1 MTVFLCASGADADK
15 IRFTLG
21 EQLEV
26 VPNYRAA
33 VRHVDENIEE
43 LLLIVGPDIPMSE
56 VSDLTSTYR
65 ISRPTLGVVL
75 VRRRLDVS
83 TMNEAIQAGVREVVS
98 FEDSEG
104 LIESCR
110 RSMEISRKLT
120 EISGVS
126 GATVKHSGKIVLIF
140 SAKGGCGKTT
150 LSVNLAQALATDPST
165 NVCLVDFDL
174 QFGDVAVALHAE
186 PKRNISNILHSSHLD
201 QMALRSVLYSKE
213 KNLDLLLAPNN
224 PADVE
229 IIRPE
234 LAASILNNLKQMYDY
249 IVIDSP
255 PAFTDVILKAFD
267 MSDTCVLLTTLDMPA
282 IKNLRLSMQTLRS
295 LGFPD
300 DLTRVV
306 VNRSDSKAG
315 LTVSDVEDA
324 IGGRVF
330 ARIPSSIDVPATTNK
345 GLAIVKKYPK
355 HKVSKEI
362 FKIDEMIRE
371 VTNGKRLP
379 AKHKIFGKKLN

>member
-1 MTVFLCASGADADK
+1 MTVFLCASGAGADK

-26 VPNYRAA
+26 APNYRAA
-33 VRHVDENIEE
+33 VRHLDENIEE
-43 LLLIVGPDIPMSE
+43 LLLIVGPDVPMSE

-98 FEDSEG
+98 FDDSEG

-110 RSMEISRKLT
+110 RSMEISRKLS

-126 GATVKHSGKIVLIF
+126 GATVQRSGKIVLIF

-150 LSVNLAQALATDPST
+150 LSVNLAQALAADPST

-234 LAASILNNLKQMYDY
+234 LATTILNNLKQMYDY

-315 LTVSDVEDA
+315 LTVNDVEDA

-345 GLAIVKKYPK
+345 GLTIVKKYPK

-362 FKIDEMIRE
+362 FKIEEMIRE

-379 AKHKIFGKKLN
+379 TKRKIFGKKLK